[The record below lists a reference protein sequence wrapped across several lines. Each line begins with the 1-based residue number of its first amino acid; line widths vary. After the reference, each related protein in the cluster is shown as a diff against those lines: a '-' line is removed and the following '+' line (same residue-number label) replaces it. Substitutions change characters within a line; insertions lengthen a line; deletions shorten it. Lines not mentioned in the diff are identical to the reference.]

1 MTEKDAEALRVRDF
15 PDTFPNKANQ
25 ITRARSPVEIAIDAE
40 AATSPSSSTQEKAAD
55 APEPPPNGGL
65 LAWLQVLG

>member
-1 MTEKDAEALRVRDF
+1 MTEKDAEALRVREF

-55 APEPPPNGGL
+55 VPEPPPNGGL